1 MNDVYFHMYIH
12 TSMYTVSVY
21 MNIHSFIFIS
31 EVGVLDKDVVWP
43 KSEMAV
49 LVLSSETVRKQHNHV
64 VLCDLARLA
73 KCTVSKR
80 NVVMFCHC

>member
-1 MNDVYFHMYIH
+1 MTCIFICI
-12 TSMYTVSVY
+12 YT
-21 MNIHSFIFIS
+21 HSFIFIS

-43 KSEMAV
+43 KSGMAL

-64 VLCDLARLA
+64 VLCDLARVA

>member
-1 MNDVYFHMYIH
+1 MTCIFICI
-12 TSMYTVSVY
+12 YT
-21 MNIHSFIFIS
+21 HSFIFIS

-43 KSEMAV
+43 KSGMAL

-80 NVVMFCHC
+80 NVVMFCRC

>member
-1 MNDVYFHMYIH
+1 MTCIFICI
-12 TSMYTVSVY
+12 YT
-21 MNIHSFIFIS
+21 HSFIFIS

-43 KSEMAV
+43 KSGMAL

>member
-1 MNDVYFHMYIH
+1 MTCIFICI
-12 TSMYTVSVY
+12 YT
-21 MNIHSFIFIS
+21 HSFIFIS

-43 KSEMAV
+43 KSGMAV

-80 NVVMFCHC
+80 NVVMFCRC

>member
-1 MNDVYFHMYIH
+1 MTCIFICI
-12 TSMYTVSVY
+12 YT
-21 MNIHSFIFIS
+21 HSFIFIS

-43 KSEMAV
+43 KSGMAV

-64 VLCDLARLA
+64 VLCDLARVA

>member
-1 MNDVYFHMYIH
+1 MTCIFICI
-12 TSMYTVSVY
+12 YT
-21 MNIHSFIFIS
+21 HSFIFIS

-43 KSEMAV
+43 KSGMAV

>member
-1 MNDVYFHMYIH
+1 MTCIFICI
-12 TSMYTVSVY
+12 YT
-21 MNIHSFIFIS
+21 HSFIFIS

-64 VLCDLARLA
+64 VLCDLARVA

>member
-1 MNDVYFHMYIH
+1 MMCIFICI
-12 TSMYTVSVY
+12 YT
-21 MNIHSFIFIS
+21 HSFIFIS

-73 KCTVSKR
+73 KSTVSKR